1 ENFINNHYNIS
12 LIPKN
17 TQRSTIKSRLLA
29 QTQKH
34 NPHYHNDP
42 QLKEIIDKL
51 NNEAIKKYQQTHD
64 PYKQLQE
71 LIEKNGTKLTGANV
85 AKSISTTEKELLETY
100 EEGFGEENH
109 IMLKSGM
116 YPNDDEKS
124 STCECANN
132 NNTELAIPKG
142 KYKYLKDLKHICIG
156 GICVCSVASAL
167 LTLLGSYGAKTAAVY
182 F

>member
-1 ENFINNHYNIS
+1 
-12 LIPKN
+12 
-17 TQRSTIKSRLLA
+17 
-29 QTQKH
+29 
-34 NPHYHNDP
+34 
-42 QLKEIIDKL
+42 
-51 NNEAIKKYQQTHD
+51 
-64 PYKQLQE
+64 
-71 LIEKNGTKLTGANV
+71 
-85 AKSISTTEKELLETY
+85 
-100 EEGFGEENH
+100 NH

-182 F
+182 FLILSLMLNYSKYASYVTIHNMFNETSMITAIDAGANATVCGLSDMFTPAISSASAIFGCCSIAALVLIILAVVLIILYIWLYRRRKNSWKHECKKHLCK